1 MACQPGY
8 FGKFCN
14 QTCPPGFFGL
24 KCGGKCVTECFNCHP
39 VNGCLS
45 DFEIITK
52 SRTSVLED
60 KNMST
65 VSQNSIQGTSVSL
78 KYSIFGVGTAIVIA
92 LLLIIINVCREST
105 SEQKEKDQELK
116 KNDNKATD
124 VTVYYAK
131 CKNNT
136 L

>member
-1 MACQPGY
+1 
-8 FGKFCN
+8 
-14 QTCPPGFFGL
+14 
-24 KCGGKCVTECFNCHP
+24 
-39 VNGCLS
+39 
-45 DFEIITK
+45 
-52 SRTSVLED
+52 
-60 KNMST
+60 MST

-136 L
+136 LCENELYYGKRSDDYKAFDALYGKEIENQPVNPSSINKPRHNELILQRSYSLVKLS